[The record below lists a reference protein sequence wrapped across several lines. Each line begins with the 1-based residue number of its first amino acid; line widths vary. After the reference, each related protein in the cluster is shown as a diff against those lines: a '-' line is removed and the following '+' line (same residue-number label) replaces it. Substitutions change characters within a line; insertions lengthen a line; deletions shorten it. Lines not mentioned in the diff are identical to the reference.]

1 MSVTNDLKFLWNLVW
16 DPEKHGKKTMDFGGA
31 VKLYYTLAVFAFIAY
46 VVVGSI
52 AVWLGLGLRGTP
64 SAFPASALMAFAHAV
79 SYVAVFWSGV
89 VTFFIL
95 LPLGIAID
103 ALIYQLI
110 GRVFLNAWKGTY
122 ERTFTALVF
131 SLFPVL
137 LLYWL
142 RVVPVFD
149 ALFIIL
155 APIWSLI
162 VLVIALSGQQKIRRL
177 DALLIVLLKS
187 FLVVFVLLLVGLSL
201 VSAISYVLGSV
212 AHNGILSFP
221 WHNVTSGWQ
230 NMMNGTA

>member
-16 DPEKHGKKTMDFGGA
+16 DPEKNGKKTMDFGGA
-31 VKLYYTLAVFAFIAY
+31 VKLYYTLAVLAFIAY

-52 AVWLGLGLRGTP
+52 AIWLGLSVHGATTT
-64 SAFPASALMAFAHAV
+64 FPAATLLALVHAV
-79 SYVAVFWSGV
+79 SYVALFWKGV
-89 VTFFIL
+89 ITFFIL
-95 LPLGIAID
+95 LPLGIAVE
-103 ALIYQLI
+103 ALIYQLV

-122 ERTFTALVF
+122 EKTFTALVF
-131 SLFPVL
+131 SLFPLL

-142 RVVPVFD
+142 SVIPVFD

-162 VLVIALSGQQKIRRL
+162 VLVIALSVQQKIRRL

-187 FLVVFVLLLVGLSL
+187 FLTIFVLLLVGLSL
-201 VSAISYVLGSV
+201 VSALSYVLGTV

-221 WHNVTSGWQ
+221 WHNVTNGWQ
-230 NMMNGTA
+230 GMMNSTG